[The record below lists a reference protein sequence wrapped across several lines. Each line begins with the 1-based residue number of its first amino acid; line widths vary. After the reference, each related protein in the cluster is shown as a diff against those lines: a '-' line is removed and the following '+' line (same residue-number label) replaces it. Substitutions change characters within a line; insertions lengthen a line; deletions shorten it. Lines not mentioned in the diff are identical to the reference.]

1 MTKKFFEDFHLGPIE
16 TKSTRTLSKESIE
29 RFAQEYDRLPFHLNE
44 ESGKAS
50 IYKGLIA
57 SGLQTLSLTAAMVV
71 DDILID
77 SSMTGG
83 LGMTDVRWLKP
94 VRPGDCIR
102 VNATV
107 IETEP
112 LPKQPAMG
120 RVRMGLEVLNQTGI
134 VVMTSKVDYLFMR
147 RNNA

>member
-1 MTKKFFEDFHLGPIE
+1 MAKQFFEDFFLGPLE
-16 TKSTRTLSKESIE
+16 TKSTRTLSRESIE
-29 RFAQEYDRLPFHLNE
+29 RFAQEYDRLPFHLDE

-57 SGLQTLSLTAAMVV
+57 SGLQTLSLAAAMVV
-71 DDILID
+71 DDVLID

-83 LGMTDVRWLKP
+83 LGMTDVRWIKP

-102 VNATV
+102 VKATI

-112 LPKQPAMG
+112 FPKQPEMG
-120 RVRMGLEVLNQTGI
+120 RVRMGLEVLNQTDT
-134 VVMTSKVDYLFMR
+134 VVMTVKVDYLFTR
-147 RNNA
+147 RDAA

>member
-16 TKSTRTLSKESIE
+16 TKTNRTLSRESIE
-29 RFAQEYDRLPFHLNE
+29 RFAQEYDRLPFHLDE

-57 SGLQTLSLTAAMVV
+57 SGLQTLSLAAAMVV
-71 DDILID
+71 DDVLID

-83 LGMTDVRWLKP
+83 LGMTDVSWLKP

-102 VNATV
+102 VKATV
-107 IETEP
+107 TEAEP

-120 RVRMGLEVLNQTGI
+120 RVRMALEVLNQTEI
-134 VVMTSKVDYLFMR
+134 VVMTVKVDYLFLR
-147 RNNA
+147 RDAA